1 MDGTSGLVRK
11 KHFLRAPLMLFFFL
25 VLPASTT
32 YELKDFG
39 VGTGGANST
48 STTYGM
54 TGISGEQS
62 GGKLSGTTYDL
73 GSGMVFTNQ
82 ANVPSAPTFTNPSNY
97 YNKLLVTLVAS
108 ENPSDA
114 TYAIAISSDNFVTTQ
129 YVQSDDTVGTVLG
142 IEDYQTYTNWGGV
155 SGTLII
161 GLLPNTTY
169 KVKVKAM
176 QGAKTE
182 TDYGPVATAAT
193 VGAKLSFDIDVAPTD
208 TDNAVTTTNFGN
220 LSPGSVTSTPDKIWV
235 DFDTN
240 AENGGR
246 VYIKGENSGL
256 KSLIA
261 SYTISSVAGN
271 LGSLQ
276 EGFGIQGVSATQSS
290 GGPFTLMP
298 SYNLSGNNIAASDT
312 TIREVFTASSPVAS
326 GRGSILLKAK
336 SSAVTPAASDY
347 QEVLTVIT
355 SASF

>member
-1 MDGTSGLVRK
+1 MRGMIDLQK
-11 KHFLRAPLMLFFFL
+11 KNFMKTPFMIFFL
-25 VLPASTT
+25 LALPVSTN
-32 YELKDFG
+32 YQLKDFG
-39 VGTGGANST
+39 IGSGGGSGT
-48 STTYGM
+48 STNYGM

-62 GGKLSGTTYDL
+62 KGELTGSNYDL
-73 GSGMVFTNQ
+73 GTGMVFTNQ
-82 ANVPSAPTFTNPSNY
+82 ANVPSAPTFTNPNNY
-97 YNKLLVTLVAS
+97 YNKLLVTLVPLQ
-108 ENPSDA
+108 NPSDA
-114 TYAIAISSDNFVTTQ
+114 TYAIAISSDNFVTTT

-142 IEDYQTYTNWGGV
+142 IEDYQTYTNWGGA

-182 TDYGPVATAAT
+182 TDYGPVATVAT

-208 TDNAVTTTNFGN
+208 VDNSVVTTNFGN
-220 LSPGSVTSTPDKIWV
+220 LSPGSVTNSPDNVWV

-246 VYIKGENSGL
+246 VYVKGTNTGL
-256 KSLIA
+256 LSTRA
-261 SYTISSVAGN
+261 SYTISSVSGN
-271 LGSLQ
+271 LATQQ
-276 EGFGIQGVSATQSS
+276 EGFGIQGVSATQSA
-290 GGPFTLMP
+290 GGPFALTP
-298 SYNLSGNNIAASDT
+298 SYTLSGDNVAASDT
-312 TIREVFTASSPVAS
+312 IIREIFTASSPVAS
-326 GRGSILLKAK
+326 GRGAFFLKAK

>member
-1 MDGTSGLVRK
+1 M
-11 KHFLRAPLMLFFFL
+11 FFFL
-25 VLPASTT
+25 LALPASTT
-32 YELKDFG
+32 YELKDYG
-39 VGTGGANST
+39 MGSGGTANST

-62 GGKLSGTTYDL
+62 AGKLSGTAYDL
-73 GSGMVFTNQ
+73 GSGMIFTNQ

-97 YNKLLVTLVAS
+97 YNKLLVTLAAS
-108 ENPSDA
+108 QNPSDA

-129 YVQSDDTVGTVLG
+129 YVQSDATVGTTLG
-142 IEDYQTYTNWGGV
+142 IEDYQTYTAWGGT

-176 QGAKTE
+176 QGSKTE

-193 VGAKLSFDIDVAPTD
+193 VGAKLSFDIDVAPTNV
-208 TDNAVTTTNFGN
+208 DNTVSTTNFGT
-220 LSPGSVTSTPDKIWV
+220 LSPGTVTNTPDNIWV

-246 VYIKGENSGL
+246 VYIKSTNSGL
-256 KSLIA
+256 KSTRATYTIA
-261 SYTISSVAGN
+261 SLSGN
-271 LGSLQ
+271 LASLQ
-276 EGFGIQGVSATQSS
+276 EGFGVQGVSATQTS

-298 SYNLSGNNIAASDT
+298 SYTLSGDNVAISDA
-312 TIREVFTASSPVAS
+312 TIREIFTASAPVTA
-326 GRGSILLKAK
+326 GRGAFLLKAK
-336 SSAVTPAASDY
+336 TSSVTPAASDY
-347 QEVLTVIT
+347 QDVLTVIT